1 MPSNPGERTNPRTT
15 PPKPAEAPRRRRSRH
30 EIDGLILRSAREV
43 FALKGYAGATMR
55 EVAERAGV
63 YEPMLYRRFE
73 TKAALFEGAV
83 LAPFGEVISGYLS
96 TWEAQ
101 AATPTS
107 LEELVR
113 AFVEPLY
120 DLFSEHRELALALVA
135 SRDFRRSDATGD
147 GEAEQPLLLRLVDR
161 MELQQEIEAAR
172 RPLRVNFPSTILVTI
187 GMALGLALLDEAVL
201 TSRYRGLTRDQ
212 LVDEMVAYC
221 LHGVMDPDY
230 GSPPSNVGDE
240 AAPLTGDMAVALL
253 DRVAEAERRAIR
265 AELRLEQLTGRRLVH
280 D

>member
-1 MPSNPGERTNPRTT
+1 
-15 PPKPAEAPRRRRSRH
+15 
-30 EIDGLILRSAREV
+30 
-43 FALKGYAGATMR
+43 MR

-83 LAPFGEVISGYLS
+83 LAPFSDVISSYLAR
-96 TWEAQ
+96 WEAQ
-101 AATPTS
+101 ATTPTS

-120 DLFSEHRELALALVA
+120 DLLSEHRELALALVS
-135 SRDFRRSDATGD
+135 SRDFRRNGASDAGD
-147 GEAEQPLLLRLVDR
+147 DEQPILLRLVDR

-201 TSRYRGLTRDQ
+201 TTRYRGLTRDD
-212 LVDEMVAYC
+212 LVDEMVNYC
-221 LHGVMDPDY
+221 LYGVMDPEY
-230 GSPPSNVGDE
+230 GSAPSPPSDAGT
-240 AAPLTGDMAVALL
+240 PLTTDMALTLL
-253 DRVAEAERRAIR
+253 NRAAEAERRAIR
-265 AELRLEQLTGRRLVH
+265 AEIRIEQLTGRMAVTPPAS
-280 D
+280 